1 MASAAAV
8 ERDDAVVLA
17 WVVASAAAVDGD
29 EAVVVAAVLAEGD
42 DAGCRH
48 M

>member
-1 MASAAAV
+1 MMCPYSYVEV
-8 ERDDAVVLA
+8 ERDEAM
-17 WVVASAAAVDGD
+17 VVASAASVERD

>member
-1 MASAAAV
+1 MCPYSYVEV
-8 ERDDAVVLA
+8 ERDEAM
-17 WVVASAAAVDGD
+17 VVASAASVERD
-29 EAVVVAAVLAEGD
+29 EAVVVAAVLAEGA